1 LDDYRIAKFES
12 DYARETFLTISR
24 TADGDIII
32 SIFGDGE
39 CRITTSGG
47 QLRGEKLIKIISL
60 FSEIIDTF
68 NGEETN
74 K

>member
-1 LDDYRIAKFES
+1 MGNDYKTVKFES
-12 DYARETFLTISR
+12 DYDRGTFLRLTQ

-47 QLRGEKLIKIISL
+47 QLRGEKLLKIVKS
-60 FSEIIDTF
+60 FSDIIDTLDD
-68 NGEETN
+68 
-74 K
+74 